1 MTNERRR
8 RATTGRS
15 VRTGQSE
22 EEDAEH
28 QLGCSLHV
36 ESLWCLVRW
45 PPDGQ
50 HHQNGAFLLGK
61 IITKPPSRN
70 SCNCHRPWPPYG
82 GWPYTSPIECLH
94 TLTTQSAKPAQQD
107 NTPTWNQ
114 ERVDLHNFRRQQR
127 KRLLLPFQ
135 TRCCPQ
141 ETLGWPQHTSRDSS
155 PSFSSSQNQLL
166 ASWLRSEVTTCYFTI
181 IPGPPESSTSL
192 VAPFSRFNV

>member
-36 ESLWCLVRW
+36 ESFWCLVRW

-50 HHQNGAFLLGK
+50 HHQTGAFLLGK

-107 NTPTWNQ
+107 NPPTQNQ
-114 ERVDLHNFRRQQR
+114 ERVDRHNFRRQQR

-155 PSFSSSQNQLL
+155 LF
-166 ASWLRSEVTTCYFTI
+166 
-181 IPGPPESSTSL
+181 L
-192 VAPFSRFNV
+192 VVSKSVVGILAPFRGDDLLFHNNSRPPREFHQPGGTI

>member
-36 ESLWCLVRW
+36 ESFWCLVRW

-107 NTPTWNQ
+107 NQPTRNQ
-114 ERVDLHNFRRQQR
+114 ERGDLHNF
-127 KRLLLPFQ
+127 
-135 TRCCPQ
+135 
-141 ETLGWPQHTSRDSS
+141 
-155 PSFSSSQNQLL
+155 
-166 ASWLRSEVTTCYFTI
+166 
-181 IPGPPESSTSL
+181 STSTKEKAALAISDALLSPGDARMAPAHLERQLSLFL
-192 VAPFSRFNV
+192 VVSKSVVGILAPFRGDDLLFHNNSRPPREFHQPGGTI